1 MEVGVGVGVGS
12 GVCVGVGVGVAVGT
26 GVRVGVDVASG
37 VLVGCNVAVASGRS
51 LHADSNVN
59 TSKHN
64 KPILTIAWTGLRIFI
79 NVTACQNYRNL
90 SQYPGD
96 IITDIPHIRLRVSKE
111 PAILHDG
118 DGRGIH
124 ERRQL
129 SHRAHKTISRCREL
143 ASARQRRR
151 LSARLHTLQLIQA
164 HSSPLAT
171 PALMQNPPLDA
182 KVPWLMQK
190 SLPHYRSAQKL
201 LMST

>member
-1 MEVGVGVGVGS
+1 MGVGS

-26 GVRVGVDVASG
+26 GMGVGVGVAVGTGVRVGVDVVSG
-37 VLVGCNVAVASGRS
+37 ARVLVGCNVAVASGRS

-64 KPILTIAWTGLRIFI
+64 KPIITIAWTGLRIFI

-124 ERRQL
+124 ERLQL
-129 SHRAHKTISRCREL
+129 SHRA
-143 ASARQRRR
+143 R
-151 LSARLHTLQLIQA
+151 LLSIIGNPHQVANPNRL
-164 HSSPLAT
+164 
-171 PALMQNPPLDA
+171 PPLHQVEAREGPLGPGRAPLGPLRFISIADDEECNDE
-182 KVPWLMQK
+182 
-190 SLPHYRSAQKL
+190 SNS
-201 LMST
+201 STD